1 MSENAMTKK
10 PHRYSMNE
18 LHFPMREWHLLA
30 PKLAGLVPQWLRK
43 LGSSRLKFGSHAL
56 IVVMSLL
63 LAYALRFDFVIP
75 QEEFHRLWVGEV
87 IALSTKM
94 LVVYLLGTYVVW
106 WRFAGIADLLD
117 ILAANF
123 TGSVLFTTVTT
134 AVAGRNF
141 PRSIFLVDFLLCFL
155 ASAGARF
162 AVRLYHESLVN
173 SVSATQGNQGLLIYG
188 AGIAGLNLVREIR
201 SNPSLHYRI
210 VGFLD
215 DDAQKQ
221 GATLL
226 GVQVLG
232 RGRNAAQI
240 VQRHKNTTQPI
251 DQVVIAM
258 PTASARQVSE
268 ALANAR
274 ATGVP
279 CKSIPGLGELIAGK
293 VKVSQI
299 REIAVENLLGRPP
312 VYLEHDRIRKSVSG
326 CSVLVTGAGGSI
338 GSELCRQLAQFS
350 PSCLVALDQA
360 ESELFKIEME
370 MKERGEAVPFRPVIG
385 DIRNYARIEE
395 ILRKYKVTSIYHAAA
410 YKHVPMM
417 EDSLIEAV
425 SNNVFGLYNMVQAS
439 VQNGVKSFVMI
450 STDKAVNPT
459 NIMGLTKRVAEL
471 VVSSMPTTGNVPC
484 TRFVSV
490 RFGNVLDSNGSVVPI
505 FKAQIAAGGPVTVTH
520 PEMRRYFMTIPEAV
534 QLVLQASTMGQ
545 GGETFVLDMGAPV
558 RILDLAKN
566 MIRLSGH
573 EPDVDI
579 PIRFVGLRPGEK
591 LFEELSTSSDQVLPT
606 RHEKIMIFCGPTLEH
621 ETMRRWL
628 AELRSASLQ
637 RNQCAV
643 LSRMMD
649 IVPEYQPSHRWRT
662 FLTANTTTK
671 PSAVNGNE
679 LKAAASA

>member
-1 MSENAMTKK
+1 
-10 PHRYSMNE
+10 MNE
-18 LHFPMREWHLLA
+18 PHFSLRVWHWLA
-30 PKLAGLVPQWLRK
+30 PTLPGLVPQWLRK
-43 LGSSRLKFGSHAL
+43 LITGRRMTVKFVSHAL
-56 IVVMSLL
+56 IVVISLL
-63 LAYALRFDFVIP
+63 LAYVLRFDFIIP
-75 QEEFHRLWVGEV
+75 REELHRLWVGEV
-87 IALSTKM
+87 IALTTKM

-123 TGSVLFTTVTT
+123 TGSVLFTMVTT

-141 PRSIFLVDFLLCFL
+141 PRSIFLIDFLLCFL

-173 SVSATQGNQGLLIYG
+173 SVAATKGSQGLLIYG

-201 SNPSLHYRI
+201 SNPSLRYRI
-210 VGFLD
+210 VGLLD

-240 VQRHKNTTQPI
+240 VQRYKNSAQPI

-258 PTASARQVSE
+258 PTASGRQLSE

-274 ATGVP
+274 TTGVP
-279 CKSIPGLGELIAGK
+279 CKTIPGLGELIAGK

-312 VYLEHDRIRKSVSG
+312 VYLEHDRIRQSVSG

-338 GSELCRQLAQFS
+338 GSELCRQLVQFN

-370 MKERGEAVPFRPVIG
+370 MKERGEHVPFYPVIG

-395 ILRKYKVTSIYHAAA
+395 ILKKYKVTSIYHAAA

-439 VQNGVKSFVMI
+439 VQNDVKSFVMI

-471 VVSSMPTTGNVPC
+471 VVSSMPTTGHFPS

-545 GGETFVLDMGAPV
+545 GGETFVLDMGEPV

-606 RHEKIMIFCGPTLEH
+606 RHEKIMIFCGTTLEH
-621 ETMRRWL
+621 EPMRRWL
-628 AELRSASLQ
+628 AELRSACLQ

-643 LSRMMD
+643 LAKMMD
-649 IVPEYQPSHRWRT
+649 IVPEYQPSHHWRT
-662 FLTANTTTK
+662 LLNANASK
-671 PSAVNGNE
+671 PSPLSGNE
-679 LKAAASA
+679 LKAAAASV

>member
-1 MSENAMTKK
+1 MTRK
-10 PHRYSMNE
+10 PFRFPMNE
-18 LHFPMREWHLLA
+18 PHFSLRLWHWLA
-30 PKLAGLVPQWLRK
+30 PRLTGLVPQWLRQ
-43 LGSSRLKFGSHAL
+43 LGTERRMKLKFVSHAL
-56 IVVMSLL
+56 IVVISLL
-63 LAYALRFDFVIP
+63 LAYALRFDFIIP
-75 QEEFHRLWVGEV
+75 REELHRLWVGEV
-87 IALSTKM
+87 IALTTKM

-123 TGSVLFTTVTT
+123 TGSVLFTMVTT

-141 PRSIFLVDFLLCFL
+141 PRSIFLIDFLLCFL

-173 SVSATQGNQGLLIYG
+173 SVSATKGSQGLLIYG

-201 SNPSLHYRI
+201 SNPSLRYRI
-210 VGFLD
+210 VGLLD

-240 VQRHKNTTQPI
+240 VQRYKNSAQPI

-258 PTASARQVSE
+258 PTASGRQLSE

-279 CKSIPGLGELIAGK
+279 CKTIPGLGELIAGK

-312 VYLEHDRIRKSVSG
+312 VYLEHDRIRQSVSG

-338 GSELCRQLAQFS
+338 GSELCRQLVQFN

-370 MKERGEAVPFRPVIG
+370 IGEQVPFYPVIG

-395 ILRKYKVTSIYHAAA
+395 ILKKYKVTSIYHAAA

-439 VQNGVKSFVMI
+439 VQNDVKSFVMI

-471 VVSSMPTTGNVPC
+471 VVSSMPTTGHFPC

-545 GGETFVLDMGAPV
+545 GGETFVLDMGEPV

-621 ETMRRWL
+621 EPMRRWL
-628 AELRSASLQ
+628 ADLRSACLQ

-643 LSRMMD
+643 LAKMMD
-649 IVPEYQPSHRWRT
+649 IVPEYQPSHHWRT
-662 FLTANTTTK
+662 LLNANATK
-671 PSAVNGNE
+671 PSPVNGNE
-679 LKAAASA
+679 LKVAAAGA

>member
-1 MSENAMTKK
+1 MTKK
-10 PHRYSMNE
+10 ALRISMNE
-18 LHFPMREWHLLA
+18 LHFTMRAWHLLA
-30 PKLAGLVPQWLRK
+30 PRLAGLVPQRLHK
-43 LGSSRLKFGSHAL
+43 LGTSRRVTLKFASHAL

-63 LAYALRFDFVIP
+63 LAFALRFDFVIP
-75 QEEFHRLWVGEV
+75 QEDLHRLWVGEV
-87 IALSTKM
+87 IALATKM

-123 TGSVLFTTVTT
+123 TGSILFTMVTT

-141 PRSIFLVDFLLCFL
+141 PRSIFLIDFLLCFL

-173 SVSATQGNQGLLIYG
+173 SVSVTRGHQGLLIYG

-226 GVQVLG
+226 GVHVLG

-240 VQRHKNTTQPI
+240 VQRYKNTTQPI

-258 PTASARQVSE
+258 PTASGRQLSE

-279 CKSIPGLGELIAGK
+279 CKTIPGLGELIAGK

-312 VYLEHDRIRKSVSG
+312 VYLEHDRIRQSVSG

-370 MKERGEAVPFRPVIG
+370 MKERGELIPFYAVIG

-395 ILRKYKVTSIYHAAA
+395 ILREYKVTSIYHAAA

-471 VVSSMPTTGNVPC
+471 VVSSMPTTGHFPC

-545 GGETFVLDMGAPV
+545 GGETFVLDMGEPV

-606 RHEKIMIFCGPTLEH
+606 RHEKIMIFCGSTLEH

-628 AELRSASLQ
+628 VELRSACLQ
-637 RNQCAV
+637 RNQCVV
-643 LSRMMD
+643 LARMMG
-649 IVPEYQPSHRWRT
+649 IVPEYQPSHHWRT
-662 FLTANTTTK
+662 LLNAHTTK
-671 PSAVNGNE
+671 PSPVNGNE
-679 LKAAASA
+679 IKAATASA